1 MLIPA
6 LQIAE
11 TLMEKLPGTFSKM
24 FVREG
29 VVHAIENLIC
39 PESSSATPNQA
50 PAADKDSDSL
60 TGISSRSRRY
70 RRRASGPSMDSAN
83 LDEVKTP
90 APSSGSTDT
99 PGSSSSLRI
108 VVSGCAKSFKEKY
121 FPVDSDSSDVGVT
134 DDLRLLRTLCAKL
147 NAYAENAKAKGK
159 GKSKVSAVG
168 SFDISA
174 GVEEQL
180 NEVVAEMLTEL
191 SKGDGVSTFEFIGS
205 GAVIALLNYLSCGTF
220 GKEKVPDNTFP
231 KLRQQAIKRYKTFIS
246 IALPFDKDGSG
257 APMTTLVQKLQN
269 ALSSLERFPVVLSH
283 SGRSSSSGGARLSS
297 GLSALSQPFKLRLCR
312 AQGEKSLRDY
322 SSNVVLI
329 DPLASLAAVEDFLW
343 PRIQRADTS
352 STQKPSTNSESGSAA
367 AVPAATASSGS
378 GPVAR
383 RPSTRYTRSAV
394 KIGGGTSGKDSQEA
408 SGSVNT
414 SSSKG
419 KGKAVLKPSSEELK
433 GPQTRNAARRKAASE
448 KDTETKPAHDDS
460 SSEVRFFL
468 LRISYHSP
476 LQNLGLGFH
485 ILHEESC

>member
-1 MLIPA
+1 LYPYLKLNLTFHSFLSGILAWKDPQVLIPA

-11 TLMEKLPGTFSKM
+11 TLMEKLPETFSKM
-24 FVREG
+24 FIREG

-39 PESSSATPNQA
+39 TEPSSVTPNQA
-50 PAADKDSDSL
+50 STTDKDSESI

-70 RRRASGPSMDSAN
+70 RRRASGTSVDSTN

-90 APSSGSTDT
+90 PPASGSTET
-99 PGSSSSLRI
+99 PGSSSSLRV

-147 NAYAENAKAKGK
+147 NACAESARAKGK
-159 GKSKVSAVG
+159 GKSKVPAAG
-168 SFDISA
+168 SFDISI
-174 GVEEQL
+174 GVEDQL
-180 NEVVAEMLTEL
+180 NEVVAEILTEL

-205 GAVIALLNYLSCGTF
+205 GVVIALLNYLSCGTF
-220 GKEKVPDNTFP
+220 GKEKVPDSTFP
-231 KLRQQAIKRYKTFIS
+231 KLRQQAIRRYKSFIS
-246 IALPFDKDGSG
+246 IALPFDEDGNG

-269 ALSSLERFPVVLSH
+269 ALSSLERFPVVLSQ

-343 PRIQRADTS
+343 PRIQRTDSS
-352 STQKPSTNSESGSAA
+352 STQKPLTNSESGSATA
-367 AVPAATASSGS
+367 GAAATASSGS
-378 GPVAR
+378 GSVAR
-383 RPSTRYTRSAV
+383 RTSTRYTRSSV

-408 SGSVNT
+408 SGSANT

-419 KGKAVLKPSSEELK
+419 KGKAVLKPSSEDLK
-433 GPQTRNAARRKAASE
+433 GPQTRNATRRKSASE
-448 KDTETKPAHDDS
+448 KDTEMKPAHDDS
-460 SSEVRFFL
+460 SSEVC
-468 LRISYHSP
+468 SV
-476 LQNLGLGFH
+476 
-485 ILHEESC
+485 